1 MFRRFRSLSVASK
14 IVCVMVAMMV
24 LLGTVISIALSTYV
38 GQALDRLAGERLEQ
52 NLSVLYA
59 VLNPRQESFH
69 LRDGQLYL
77 GERLLDGDNDVLDA
91 VVGAVGGN
99 ATIFKG
105 DERVATSIMVDGRR
119 AIGTRM
125 EPGMIRDTV
134 LRDGY
139 RYVGESLV
147 MGQTFMTVYEPIADD
162 ETGNPI
168 GVLVVGIK
176 LSEFQELKHSVAA
189 ISLVLGGGAALG
201 LSVLAF
207 LGLRRMLSP
216 FAPLTRMM
224 DRATHG
230 DYPDNVPHVGRG
242 DEFGALARAIG
253 SFGTAMRAA
262 ERARAEQKEHERASV
277 ANRRRDMIALA
288 DSIEAGIHGAI
299 AAIGQQVEGL
309 RRTAESLLRSAGA
322 TSERAATVAAA
333 SQTATATV
341 RGVALATEQLSG
353 ASGEIGRQAEQSS
366 AVAAEASGRTEQVGN
381 QIGAL
386 VEAAKRIG
394 QVVEMITAIASQTNL
409 LALNATIEAAR
420 AGEAGKGFAV
430 VAAEVKQ
437 LASQTARATE
447 EIGAQVTTIQK
458 ECVDTA
464 ASVDAFAAII
474 ATVRASAGSIATA
487 IHQQNATLGD
497 ISDNVRQAAAGTGDI
512 SGYMEEVSDGAAD
525 TRSAAAEVA
534 RAAQALGEA
543 AGQMDQSVRQM
554 IERIRL
560 DNAA

>member
-14 IVCVMVAMMV
+14 ITGVMVAMMV

-38 GQALDRLAGERLEQ
+38 GQALDRMAAERLEQ
-52 NLSVLYA
+52 NLSVLFA
-59 VLNPRQESFH
+59 VLNPAQESFH
-69 LRDGQLYL
+69 IRDGKLLL
-77 GERLLDGDNDVLDA
+77 GERVLDGDNGVLDV
-91 VVGAVGGN
+91 VVGAVGGV
-99 ATIFKG
+99 ATIFRG
-105 DERVATSIMVDGRR
+105 DERVATTVMMGTQR
-119 AIGTRM
+119 ALGTHLA
-125 EPGMIRDTV
+125 PGEVYDTV
-134 LRDGY
+134 LKDGY
-139 RYVGESLV
+139 RYTGPAEILGERY
-147 MGQTFMTVYEPIADD
+147 MAVYDPIADD
-162 ETGNPI
+162 DTGNPI
-168 GVLVVGIK
+168 GILFVGVKVDEFLAMSRLVAEIA
-176 LSEFQELKHSVAA
+176 LA
-189 ISLVLGGGAALG
+189 IGVGAALG

-262 ERARAEQKEHERASV
+262 ERARAEQEEHERAAV

-309 RRTAESLLRSAGA
+309 GRTAESLLRSAGA

-333 SQTATATV
+333 SQTATANV

-437 LASQTARATE
+437 LANQTAKATE

-458 ECVDTA
+458 ECADTA
-464 ASVDAFAAII
+464 TSVDAFAAII

-497 ISDNVRQAAAGTGDI
+497 ISDNVRQAATGTGDI
-512 SGYMEEVSDGAAD
+512 SGYMEEVSNGAAD

-534 RAAQALGEA
+534 KAAQALGEA
-543 AGQMDQSVRQM
+543 AGQMNQSVRQM